1 MTTGAIPDDI
11 PTNLQ
16 EQLFLQDAKAG
27 NGRAIQGGID
37 EPLRDAPRLVAN
49 YGVLPEDW

>member
-1 MTTGAIPDDI
+1 VTTGAIPDDI

-49 YGVLPEDW
+49 YGGLPEDW